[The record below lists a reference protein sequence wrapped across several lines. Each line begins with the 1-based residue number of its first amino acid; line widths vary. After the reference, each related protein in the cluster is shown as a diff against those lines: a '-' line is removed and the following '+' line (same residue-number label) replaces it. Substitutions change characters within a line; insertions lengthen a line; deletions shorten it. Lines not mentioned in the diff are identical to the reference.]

1 MKFTRQLL
9 SFFGL
14 SLQFSQTFGAPTPV
28 EDSINQSLESR
39 GNKFASVDQRL
50 FKVDGKKTSY
60 FAGRDGTEDIGFR
73 ADILGAN
80 TWWLGHLF
88 DNADVDTALDQI
100 CETGYKVLRVW
111 GFGTTN
117 DATKTQ
123 DVYYQVLNSSGQ
135 YFNYNTR
142 NEAGIARLDHA
153 VAAAEQRGIKL
164 ILPFLNNFDDLG
176 GINTY
181 TNVYGG
187 DHNSFYTNAAAQAA
201 FKKYIKFIV
210 SRYKGSSAVFSWEL
224 CNEPRCRGCSPDV
237 VHNWAAATSAYIKTL
252 DKKHP
257 VCVGDEGW
265 LQPSTQVANNDGS
278 YAYSNYEGVDSEKL
292 LSIPTIDFAT
302 FHMYPNQ
309 WGYNYTWGNTWI
321 EQHNEIG
328 KRAGKPMLLEEY
340 AVPQGEDRKAIMGQW
355 QDTIVTKTS
364 VAGDMVWQFGTHFPS
379 GNNPFDE
386 YALYYDTTA
395 NSDYDVLARQHAK
408 VMAAKKPV
416 ATLKV

>member
-1 MKFTRQLL
+1 MKFTRQFL

-14 SLQFSQTFGAPTPV
+14 SLHFSHILGAPTPV
-28 EDSINQSLESR
+28 EESINQSLESR
-39 GNKFASVDQRL
+39 GVKFTSVDQRL
-50 FKVDGKKTSY
+50 FKIDGKKTSY
-60 FAGRDGTEDIGFR
+60 FA
-73 ADILGAN
+73 GAN

-88 DNADVDTALDQI
+88 DNADVDTALNQI
-100 CETGYKVLRVW
+100 CATGYKVLRVW
-111 GFGTTN
+111 GFGTVN
-117 DATKTQ
+117 DATNTQ

-142 NEAGIARLDHA
+142 NGIARLDYA

-164 ILPFLNNFDDLG
+164 ILPLLNNFDDLG

-210 SRYKGSSAVFSWEL
+210 SRYRASPAVFSWEL

-237 VHNWAAATSAYIKTL
+237 VYNWASATSAYIKSL

-265 LQPSTQVANNDGS
+265 LQPSTQVPNNDGS
-278 YAYSNYEGVDSEKL
+278 YAYSNYEGIDSEKF
-292 LSIPTIDFAT
+292 LSIPTIDFGT

-321 EQHNEIG
+321 EQHNIIG

-340 AVPQGEDRKAIMGQW
+340 AVPQGEDRKGIMGQW

-364 VAGDMVWQFGTHFPS
+364 VAGDMIWQFGTHFPS

-386 YALYYDTTA
+386 YALYYDSTP
-395 NSDYDVLARQHAK
+395 NSDYDVLATQHAK
-408 VMAAKKPV
+408 AMAAKKPV
-416 ATLKV
+416 ATLKT

>member
-1 MKFTRQLL
+1 MRFTRQFL
-9 SFFGL
+9 SFFAL
-14 SLQFSQTFGAPTPV
+14 SLQFSQIFGAPTPV
-28 EDSINQSLESR
+28 EDSTSHSLEPR
-39 GNKFASVDQRL
+39 GHKYVTVDQRL
-50 FKVDGKKTSY
+50 FKLDGKKTSY
-60 FAGRDGTEDIGFR
+60 FAGKDKS
-73 ADILGAN
+73 
-80 TWWLGHLF
+80 HLF
-88 DNADVDTALDQI
+88 TNDDVDTALDQI
-100 CETGYKVLRVW
+100 CATGLKVLRVW

-117 DATKTQ
+117 DASKTQ

-142 NEAGIARLDHA
+142 NGDRPSFLCSFLQRLIEPGIARLDYA

-181 TNVYGG
+181 SNVYGG
-187 DHNSFYTNAAAQAA
+187 DHNSFYTNAAAQKA

-210 SRYKGSSAVFSWEL
+210 SRYKASPAVFSWEL

-237 VHNWAAATSAYIKTL
+237 VHNWAAATSAYIKSL

-265 LQPSTQVANNDGS
+265 LQPSTPVPNNDGS

-292 LSIPTIDFAT
+292 LSISTIDFGT

-321 EQHNEIG
+321 EQHNLIG

-340 AVPQGEDRKAIMGQW
+340 AVPQGEDRKGIMGKW

-364 VAGDMVWQFGTHFPS
+364 VAGDMFWQFGTRFPS

-395 NSDYDVLARQHAK
+395 GSDFDVLARQHAQT
-408 VMAAKKPV
+408 MAAKQPV
-416 ATLKV
+416 ATL